1 MMSMKKIPIYFIT
14 LILIIS
20 FLLLPFSWFFATN
33 FNTSN
38 QLEKWINTS
47 GLYQSVVT
55 SLSDQVDS
63 SAQFN
68 SLPDKNLVKNYLNQA
83 INKSLPKTY
92 FDHQVNK
99 IVGGYFNWLDGRT
112 TKPNFQIDLR
122 QLRLTFVS
130 NLNYE
135 SAQFINECVNLV
147 GSGQCS
153 GLSSSIGN
161 FSPAQ
166 FNQVGDFKFNSI
178 TSQNFNQFITVLF
191 KQKNNSQPIRYS
203 QLSYMPRYY
212 RDLLNLRIFL
222 IVIIFLMLLI
232 GFILLGLRLKFLK
245 VIFKVIVISDLLLAV
260 SLLLNNLIEKNIL
273 TNKLFGQKGYGASL
287 SNVLKHIFKN
297 LNKTDYTFI
306 IAYLIL
312 GVVLILILLI
322 LKIIKRKHNKS
333 NHNELKIGSNNQTSE
348 SSRAINF

>member
-1 MMSMKKIPIYFIT
+1 MSMKKIPIYFIT

>member
-33 FNTSN
+33 FNTPN

-112 TKPNFQIDLR
+112 TKPNFQINLR